1 MINTPSKEEIGDL
14 VKKRLEK
21 AAAKTANLVGSLIPQ
36 QDSSALNDA
45 ETLKRKVGRPFKG
58 QVEEYT
64 KEPHVPERRSVL
76 RGFKKFFAKKE
87 FDDVKGNRSKL
98 EKVSLEI
105 LNGEKILFMKDI
117 CDTLNE
123 TDLKNIQ
130 KYLDICRKT

>member
-1 MINTPSKEEIGDL
+1 MINTPSKEENGDL

-58 QVEEYT
+58 EVEEYT

-98 EKVSLEI
+98 EKVALEI

-123 TDLKNIQ
+123 TDLKNI
-130 KYLDICRKT
+130 

>member
-58 QVEEYT
+58 
-64 KEPHVPERRSVL
+64 
-76 RGFKKFFAKKE
+76 
-87 FDDVKGNRSKL
+87 
-98 EKVSLEI
+98 
-105 LNGEKILFMKDI
+105 
-117 CDTLNE
+117 
-123 TDLKNIQ
+123 
-130 KYLDICRKT
+130 